1 MSLINCE
8 ISLTLTWFKICLI
21 TYETTRDPN
30 PNADPVVEEIRTPKV
45 AKFNITGHKIIYT
58 NCYSFS

>member
-1 MSLINCE
+1 MKQHE
-8 ISLTLTWFKICLI
+8 
-21 TYETTRDPN
+21 N